1 MFFFALLLSLS
12 LFLLLV
18 PNVYCYNAE
27 LVLLDPSQ
35 IGFFLP
41 NYSFGGKKLEKKLF
55 VKFAREFRP
64 VFVAFAMLE
73 PPYLYVDQS
82 ENIRS
87 VDRAEVEKLMKFKLV
102 SRLRKEKKLMETAQF
117 NLTLAHDIQGALF
130 SVPVPSVERSLKFD
144 RNSVIFEHC
153 NANLRDN
160 GNNPRCIYFYLSEA
174 EDQTTLECLRLLR
187 IMQSFSPRITS
198 PQLVINQLNWPES
211 TRWMRESGRCRRVEQ
226 GIPGKDTLEKDIS
239 GKAIPGGEDSGPA
252 LTWRSD
258 MTHL

>member
-1 MFFFALLLSLS
+1 GGIIINQMLFFLLLLSLS

-18 PNVYCYNAE
+18 PNVCCHNAE

-41 NYSFGGKKLEKKLF
+41 NYFVKKFEKKLF

-130 SVPVPSVERSLKFD
+130 SVPVPSDERSLKFD

-153 NANLRDN
+153 NANLIDN
-160 GNNPRCIYFYLSEA
+160 DNNPRCIYFYL
-174 EDQTTLECLRLLR
+174 
-187 IMQSFSPRITS
+187 
-198 PQLVINQLNWPES
+198 
-211 TRWMRESGRCRRVEQ
+211 
-226 GIPGKDTLEKDIS
+226 
-239 GKAIPGGEDSGPA
+239 
-252 LTWRSD
+252 
-258 MTHL
+258 